1 MARDA
6 RPEVATVAE
15 VVRNAAG
22 IVDPTDQDAL
32 VGDFERWFEDDDDPV
47 QAVPDFDR
55 RIAGALDE
63 LDPEDDHPGLSVA
76 AAVAIYLATR
86 PRHEPRDGDA
96 VIRQAVRLAYGD
108 SVPAAVADWAGLS
121 PHDG

>member
-1 MARDA
+1 VARDA
-6 RPEVATVAE
+6 RQEVTTVAE
-15 VVRNAAG
+15 VVREAAG
-22 IVDPTDQDAL
+22 IVDPADRDAL
-32 VGDFERWFEDDDDPV
+32 VGDLERWFEDDDDPV

-86 PRHEPRDGDA
+86 PRHEPRDPDT
-96 VIRQAVRLAYGD
+96 VIRQALRLSYGND
-108 SVPAAVADWAGLS
+108 VPAGVAAWASG
-121 PHDG
+121 GGG